1 MISKLIKRI
10 LHKLQC
16 NLRDLE
22 KYSDIE
28 YFILWRMLNHNQH
41 PTSEQVL
48 KLEKVLKE
56 KTDYKIEYINRQLN
70 TYKAGVYANTKGDR

>member
-1 MISKLIKRI
+1 M
-10 LHKLQC
+10 
-16 NLRDLE
+16 
-22 KYSDIE
+22 
-28 YFILWRMLNHNQH
+28 WRMLNHNQH